1 MTAMANRSSH
11 RWSNSSKRTSRCK
24 EENHRLTQQ
33 KEDERFTPT
42 DTARHV
48 AVTQV
53 GMFSPDKVRDIIRR
67 AEALLKQRNSGVTK
81 TPVEKRRKHDTLS
94 GH

>member
-1 MTAMANRSSH
+1 MANRSFH

-24 EENHRLTQQ
+24 RKTIGS
-33 KEDERFTPT
+33 RSRRRTSASPRPT
-42 DTARHV
+42 RPAV
-48 AVTQV
+48 AVTLV

-81 TPVEKRRKHDTLS
+81 TPVEKRRKHDALS

>member
-1 MTAMANRSSH
+1 MANRSSH
-11 RWSNSSKRTSRCK
+11 RWQLKQANIALQ

-33 KEDERFTPT
+33 KEDERFTPP
-42 DTARHV
+42 DTAQHV
-48 AVTQV
+48 AVTLV

-81 TPVEKRRKHDTLS
+81 TPVEKRRKHDALS